1 MMIDEFEL
9 RCPITADLALIRDL
23 VGMHA
28 RHCGLPGHRLEDLV
42 LAVNEAVTNVL
53 DHGGGAG
60 TVTARQAGD
69 LIMVEVLDL
78 AGGLTPDHLACAA
91 VDPTATQGYGLWV
104 IQHLCDEVTLR
115 QTERGSLLTLFVRH
129 RAPAPG
135 RNEPGPFVRPRGE
148 LAFTL

>member
-69 LIMVEVLDL
+69 RIAVEVLDR
-78 AGGLTPDHLACAA
+78 AGGLTHDHLARAT

-115 QTERGSLLTLFVRH
+115 QTDRGSLLTLFVRH
-129 RAPAPG
+129 RAPAPR
-135 RNEPGPFVRPRGE
+135 RNEPAPFARPRNE